1 LGRKPLI
8 VGSVTKTWEILA
20 ILKVDDRYRV
30 LLDKEVRELLRVAPG
45 DKVLAIPYSDGVLIT
60 SLKGRR
66 FKTSLAGFR
75 FREES
80 HEASKYL
87 FKKS

>member
-1 LGRKPLI
+1 M
-8 VGSVTKTWEILA
+8 VGSIMKTWERLA
-20 ILKVDDRYRV
+20 VLKVDDRYRV
-30 LLDKEVRELLRVAPG
+30 LLDKEVRELLRIAPG
-45 DKVLAIPYSDGVLIT
+45 DEVLAIPYSEGVLIT
-60 SLKGRR
+60 SLKGKR

-87 FKKS
+87 FKKN